1 MDQRPEVVHDRLL
14 ELGARLRDELPPIQP
29 GTQAATLLGVSGT
42 LGVEVADRGPRR
54 IDVRTTRGR
63 IRGEGAVDIKPT
75 ADDRTTVSMV
85 AIVKPTGF
93 GASLMLGAALASM
106 PRLQRQIVDGLER
119 GFDDLAAALAKPDD
133 QWDAATW
140 TPPGVPAAD

>member
-1 MDQRPEVVHDRLL
+1 
-14 ELGARLRDELPPIQP
+14 
-29 GTQAATLLGVSGT
+29 
-42 LGVEVADRGPRR
+42 
-54 IDVRTTRGR
+54 
-63 IRGEGAVDIKPT
+63 
-75 ADDRTTVSMV
+75 MV